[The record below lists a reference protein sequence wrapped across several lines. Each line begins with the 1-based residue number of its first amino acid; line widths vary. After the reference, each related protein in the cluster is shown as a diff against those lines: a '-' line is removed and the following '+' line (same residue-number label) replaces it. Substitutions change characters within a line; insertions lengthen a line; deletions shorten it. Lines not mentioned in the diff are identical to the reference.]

1 MFTYSS
7 VDKDDLKAKLSK
19 EQWEDFMV
27 LAGIDEEDEVNINIS
42 KPMTKEEEEAH
53 NESEKQ
59 KNKEKLLEY
68 IERACDYL
76 FDSNGK
82 LQEFQVGCVSHVYW
96 APVLK
101 LGHLDI
107 TKEDLEQGLTEDQ
120 WNGLLEAY
128 TDWDDSDDLWN
139 NEEGDFS
146 EEFVKNR
153 DHFEFNHHKFE
164 EEVLLKSLAGMRGET
179 LPYIEV
185 KW

>member
-1 MFTYSS
+1 MPSTYSYM
-7 VDKDDLKAKLSK
+7 DKDDLKAKLSK
-19 EQWEDFMV
+19 EQWENFMV
-27 LAGIDEEDEVNINIS
+27 LTGIDEEDEVGLRIS

-53 NESEKQ
+53 NGSKKQ
-59 KNKEKLLEY
+59 KHKEKLLEY

-101 LGHLDI
+101 LGHLNI

-128 TDWDDSDDLWN
+128 TSWEGSRQNDDV
-139 NEEGDFS
+139 DFS
-146 EEFVKNR
+146 NQFHRARTTSLGLLHHEFS
-153 DHFEFNHHKFE
+153 DLD
-164 EEVLLKSLAGMRGET
+164 LLKSLAGMRGET